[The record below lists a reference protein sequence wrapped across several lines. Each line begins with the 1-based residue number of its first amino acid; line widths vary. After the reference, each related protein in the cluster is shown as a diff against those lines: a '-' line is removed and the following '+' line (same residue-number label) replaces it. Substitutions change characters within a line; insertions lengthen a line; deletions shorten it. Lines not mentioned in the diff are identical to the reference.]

1 MVGYSMKLP
10 NINENCSK
18 TFKYR
23 DFIECSD
30 TYKKTLVNNIPKN
43 LKTYEAIQKLANE
56 LLEKIVAEFGS
67 IQLTYGFCGS
77 YLQKEIKKNIYP
89 KLDQH
94 AGYELSKRGDL
105 VCKREG
111 FAVDFLVENIS
122 SLFVSRWIIQNCIF
136 DRLYYY
142 GAERPLHISYSNNNL
157 SKIILMRFRKVRVV
171 PQVIK
176 TNDFL
181 NSNINF

>member
-1 MVGYSMKLP
+1 MMIGTISSIFMGSFIQLLCFPLAMVGLLDD
-10 NINENCSK
+10 
-18 TFKYR
+18 KYNLSSLLR
-23 DFIECSD
+23 FIF
-30 TYKKTLVNNIPKN
+30 
-43 LKTYEAIQKLANE
+43 Q
-56 LLEKIVAEFGS
+56 GS
-67 IQLTYGFCGS
+67 TILILC
-77 YLQKEIKKNIYP
+77 
-89 KLDQH
+89 
-94 AGYELSKRGDL
+94 
-105 VCKREG
+105 
-111 FAVDFLVENIS
+111 NIS
-122 SLFVSRWIIQNCIF
+122 SLFLSRWIIQNCIF